1 MPVLTFTYGPLEN
14 NAYLVHNG
22 KDAIIADP
30 PDKTSLVLNAL
41 KQEGLTLRAILLT
54 HLHFDHASGCAAL
67 SEAIGLP
74 VQVGREDWEMKDTLL
89 SRGMLFGL
97 PEVPAFK
104 AEILA
109 PGRYAWGGIEC
120 EVIHAPGHSAGSLC
134 YHIPREKALL
144 AGDVLFYRSVGR
156 SDFPGGDTDT
166 LCRSLRERIYTLPPD
181 TVVYPGHGP
190 VTTVGEEAAHNPF
203 CSV

>member
-1 MPVLTFTYGPLEN
+1 MPVLSFTYGPLEN

-41 KQEGLTLRAILLT
+41 KQEGLTLRSILLT

-67 SEAIGLP
+67 SEAVGLP

-89 SRGMLFGL
+89 SRGMLFGM

-120 EVIHAPGHSAGSLC
+120 DVIHAPGHSAGSLC
-134 YHIPREKALL
+134 YYIPGEKALL

-156 SDFPGGDTDT
+156 SDFPGGDADT

-190 VTTVGEEAAHNPF
+190 VTMVGDEAAHNPF
-203 CSV
+203 CSI

>member
-30 PDKTSLVLNAL
+30 PDETTLVLNAL

-74 VQVGREDWEMKDTLL
+74 VQVGT
-89 SRGMLFGL
+89 
-97 PEVPAFK
+97 
-104 AEILA
+104 
-109 PGRYAWGGIEC
+109 GR
-120 EVIHAPGHSAGSLC
+120 
-134 YHIPREKALL
+134 
-144 AGDVLFYRSVGR
+144 
-156 SDFPGGDTDT
+156 
-166 LCRSLRERIYTLPPD
+166 
-181 TVVYPGHGP
+181 
-190 VTTVGEEAAHNPF
+190 
-203 CSV
+203 

>member
-30 PDKTSLVLNAL
+30 PDETTLVLNAL
-41 KQEGLTLRAILLT
+41 KQ
-54 HLHFDHASGCAAL
+54 DHASGCAAL

-156 SDFPGGDTDT
+156 SDFPGGDADT

-203 CSV
+203 CSI

>member
-30 PDKTSLVLNAL
+30 PDETTLVLNAL

-120 EVIHAPGHSAGSLC
+120 EVIHAPGHG
-134 YHIPREKALL
+134 
-144 AGDVLFYRSVGR
+144 
-156 SDFPGGDTDT
+156 
-166 LCRSLRERIYTLPPD
+166 
-181 TVVYPGHGP
+181 
-190 VTTVGEEAAHNPF
+190 
-203 CSV
+203 

>member
-22 KDAIIADP
+22 RDAIIADP
-30 PDKTSLVLNAL
+30 PDESSLVLNAL
-41 KQEGLTLRAILLT
+41 KQENLTLRAILLT

-67 SEAIGLP
+67 SEAVSLP
-74 VQVGREDWEMKDTLL
+74 VQVGAEDWEMKDILL
-89 SRGMLFGL
+89 SRGMRFGQ

-104 AEILA
+104 AENLA

-120 EVIHAPGHSAGSLC
+120 DVIHAPGHSAGSLC
-134 YHIPREKALL
+134 YYIPGEKALL

-156 SDFPGGDTDT
+156 SDFPGGDVDT

-190 VTTVGEEAAHNPF
+190 VTTVGDEAAHNPF
-203 CSV
+203 CRV